1 MHEVVPEELTVN
13 LRPLFPH
20 LEVVGEPTDQ
30 IGNILCAA
38 VRVLERGPVDV
49 IEPVEVDLGILDVI
63 GSECQERVRRLRD
76 HHDLR
81 QIGPP
86 PWIDQHDRPILIDG
100 TQLAYVELGSAAE
113 EPAML
118 PSERV
123 GLPANRSVGA
133 PPGIVD
139 RIRSLVDH
147 SDRPTRPLDS
157 VEIKGIGRVGRAAT
171 RGYPNR
177 AKAPASA
184 RAVSSSG
191 TTKWDTAAIAVHP
204 VTAFSHS

>member
-1 MHEVVPEELTVN
+1 M
-13 LRPLFPH
+13 
-20 LEVVGEPTDQ
+20 
-30 IGNILCAA
+30 
-38 VRVLERGPVDV
+38 RVLERGPVDV

-157 VEIKGIGRVGRAAT
+157 VEIKGIRPRWPG
-171 RGYPNR
+171 
-177 AKAPASA
+177 
-184 RAVSSSG
+184 
-191 TTKWDTAAIAVHP
+191 
-204 VTAFSHS
+204 SHSGISEPRKGTCQRTGRFFIWHNEMGHSSHRRPPCHRVLPFMTRPRRPRSR